1 MPTPSSFSYARSVT
15 RALALVGSALL
26 AGCGKAV
33 EAPPVPASL
42 VLVQGN
48 LQSIQGGME
57 LPNPVV
63 VRLLDADGRPV
74 EGIAVGFSVQNGG
87 GSVNP
92 GSVVTDES
100 GEARTKWVLGASEV
114 NQTLTA
120 KAPALD
126 PININAIAL
135 LPTDLVIAQGNN
147 QVAKPSAPL
156 PNAIVIRVVGPN
168 NAPMKNISVAF
179 QVITGGGLISPQSG
193 LTNAQGEVTARWT
206 LGSATG
212 AQLLAV
218 SSGNLQ
224 PISINA
230 VANP

>member
-1 MPTPSSFSYARSVT
+1 MPTQSTFVPARHVIYSL
-15 RALALVGSALL
+15 ALAGSLVL

-48 LQSIQGGME
+48 LQSVQGGQE

-63 VRLLDADGRPV
+63 VRLLDADGKPV
-74 EGIAVGFSVQNGG
+74 EGIAVGFSVMNGG

-100 GEARTKWVLGASEV
+100 GEARTKWVLGSGEV

-126 PININAIAL
+126 PLNINAIAL
-135 LPTDLVIAQGNN
+135 LPTDLIIAQGNN
-147 QVAKPSAPL
+147 QAAKPSAPL

-168 NAPMKNISVAF
+168 NAPMKGIAVAS

-193 LTNAQGEVTARWT
+193 LTNAQGEVTAR
-206 LGSATG
+206 
-212 AQLLAV
+212 
-218 SSGNLQ
+218 
-224 PISINA
+224 
-230 VANP
+230 

>member
-1 MPTPSSFSYARSVT
+1 MPTQSTFMHVRHVICG
-15 RALALVGSALL
+15 LALGGTAALS
-26 AGCGKAV
+26 GCGKAV
-33 EAPPVPASL
+33 EASPVPASL

-48 LQSIQGGME
+48 LQSVQGGLE

-63 VRLLDADGRPV
+63 VRLLDAEGKPV
-74 EGIAVGFSVQNGG
+74 EGVAVGFSVMNGG
-87 GSVNP
+87 GSVTP
-92 GSVVTDES
+92 GSVVSDES
-100 GEARTKWVLGASEV
+100 GEARTKWVLGAAEV

-126 PININAIAL
+126 PLNIAAIAL
-135 LPTDLVIAQGNN
+135 LPTDLLIAQGNN
-147 QVAKPSAPL
+147 QAAKPSAPL

-168 NAPMKNISVAF
+168 NAPMKNIAVAF

-206 LGSATG
+206 LGTSPG
-212 AQLLAV
+212 GQLLAV

-224 PISINA
+224 PIAINA
-230 VANP
+230 AANP